1 MQLLGTQNQIGH
13 FAFNRHT
20 LTKAKDMR
28 KLALALAVTGSLA
41 LSTIATPA
49 MAWVETPEAVA
60 AATDAAA
67 NARADMVEA
76 FGVDHLRPD
85 QYLWDDEAGDG
96 DPRVVVSLS
105 DQLAYLYRGDRLA
118 AVTTIS
124 SGMPGKD
131 TPTGYFPILEKQL
144 LHKSLKYGNAPMPHM
159 QRIDGFGIALHG
171 GMLPGHPASHGCI
184 RLPAKFAAKLYGVTR
199 VGTPVLIG
207 S

>member
-1 MQLLGTQNQIGH
+1 MLA
-13 FAFNRHT
+13 FAI
-20 LTKAKDMR
+20 
-28 KLALALAVTGSLA
+28 TGSLA
-41 LSTIATPA
+41 LSTIAAPA
-49 MAWVETPEAVA
+49 VAWEETPDAVA

-67 NARADMVEA
+67 SARADMIA
-76 FGVDHLRPD
+76 TFGVDHLRTG
-85 QYLWDDEAGDG
+85 QYLWDDEASDG

-105 DQLAYLYRGDRLA
+105 DQMAYLYRGDRLA

-124 SGMPGKD
+124 SGKPGKD

-144 LHKSLKYGNAPMPHM
+144 LHKSLKYENAPMPHM
-159 QRIDGFGIALHG
+159 QRIDDYGIALHA

-184 RLPAKFAAKLYGVTR
+184 RLPAKFAAKLYGVTK